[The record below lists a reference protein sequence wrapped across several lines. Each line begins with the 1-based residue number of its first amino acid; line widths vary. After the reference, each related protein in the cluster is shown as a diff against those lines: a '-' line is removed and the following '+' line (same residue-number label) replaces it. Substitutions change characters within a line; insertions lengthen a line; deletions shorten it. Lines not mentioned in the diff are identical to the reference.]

1 VKSQGGGLAERVS
14 RFLER
19 VEYRRADS
27 EEEKHAIYRLRH
39 VAYTR
44 AGTVE
49 PRASGLFTDAL
60 DSADNAWLIAL
71 YIDGDLAGAIRLHV
85 AAGPAAGLP
94 ASLTFPD
101 AIEPLLAARRVLID
115 PSRFVSNLEYSRLY
129 PEMPYI
135 TLRPAFLAE
144 QHFGADFITAA
155 CLVEH
160 QAFYRRSGSPWRDP
174 RPYPNF
180 KRPIS
185 FIEHDCNALRENRL
199 RTLSFLSLAR

>member
-1 VKSQGGGLAERVS
+1 MKSQGGGLAERVQ
-14 RFLER
+14 RLVER
-19 VEYRRADS
+19 VQYRRADT

-39 VAYTR
+39 DAYTR

-60 DSADNAWLIAL
+60 DSTDNAWLIAL
-71 YIDGDLAGAIRLHV
+71 YIDGDIAGAIRLHV
-85 AAGPAAGLP
+85 AASPATPLP

-101 AIEPLLAARRVLID
+101 VVEPLLAARRVLID
-115 PSRFVSNLEYSRLY
+115 PSRFVSKLEYSRLY

-160 QAFYRRSGSPWRDP
+160 QAFYRRMFGG
-174 RPYPNF
+174 
-180 KRPIS
+180 
-185 FIEHDCNALRENRL
+185 A
-199 RTLSFLSLAR
+199 